1 MFTIPKKTRTKQNM
15 NYLETRSDSFFKI
28 DDVVAEILSYVNPED
43 ILIPRVSKTLNEKF
57 QKNKKKETVK
67 QIKNLCMYTHIPYL
81 SVIYDEMSFYDK
93 NQFVFTN
100 TIKRKIAI

>member
-1 MFTIPKKTRTKQNM
+1 MGYLLIFHPFFSLQMFTIPKKPRTKQNM

-67 QIKNLCMYTHIPYL
+67 QMKNL
-81 SVIYDEMSFYDK
+81 
-93 NQFVFTN
+93 
-100 TIKRKIAI
+100 